1 MTQTNTLNI
10 LYEPKKQMHV
20 NLLEEVNPPSEE
32 VLASGSP
39 FFPGEETEEEPPL
52 PDFQV

>member
-10 LYEPKKQMHV
+10 LDEPKKQMHV
-20 NLLEEVNPPSEE
+20 NLLEKVNPPSEE